1 MKEKIN
7 EHDMTKKMMSMIR
20 GGYKTILTEETNE
33 VKAVDIDTNT
43 PIYKDEQK
51 KIKEIVYPI
60 AVIKSITISKQGDS
74 RNVNMKVVFLEGS
87 DGSGV
92 DTTSDNDQ
100 TPTWVNQDN
109 RSGVYFELSL
119 LDGFEEPV
127 VKNVSN
133 PDLSELLKKLPGF
146 YQNWEDEWA
155 VKLQEDYVG
164 KQNNQ

>member
-60 AVIKSITISKQGDS
+60 AVIKSITVSKQGDS

-92 DTTSDNDQ
+92 DTTSSDNDQ

-109 RSGVYFELSL
+109 RSGVYFEMDL
-119 LDGFEEPV
+119 LRGYEDPI

-133 PDLSELLKKLPGF
+133 PKLPEILNKLEG
-146 YQNWEDEWA
+146 YYDVWATEWA
-155 VKLQEDYVG
+155 
-164 KQNNQ
+164 KQNIDDYLK

>member
-109 RSGVYFELSL
+109 RSGVYFELDL
-119 LDGFEEPV
+119 LRGYEDPI

-133 PDLSELLKKLPGF
+133 PKLPEILNKLEG
-146 YQNWEDEWA
+146 YYDVWATEWA
-155 VKLQEDYVG
+155 
-164 KQNNQ
+164 KQNIDDYLK